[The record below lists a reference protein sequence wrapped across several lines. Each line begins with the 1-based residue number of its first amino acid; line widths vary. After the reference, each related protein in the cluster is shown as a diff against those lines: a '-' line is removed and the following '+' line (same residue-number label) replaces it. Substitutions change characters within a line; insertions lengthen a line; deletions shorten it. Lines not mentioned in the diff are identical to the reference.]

1 MTRLAILA
9 LLAGIAASC
18 GDDIETPTSSTAAS
32 PTTILFSG
40 LLQPRTSRFYSFT
53 ITTAGTVTAML
64 GSIEQAGGAPV
75 SGRLELGL
83 GRPAGTGCAPT
94 ASQVTSAALTP
105 QLMQE
110 TPAGTHCVRV
120 FDVDGL
126 PSAVTFTV
134 RVIRP

>member
-1 MTRLAILA
+1 M
-9 LLAGIAASC
+9 AA
-18 GDDIETPTSSTAAS
+18 

-40 LLQPRTSRFYSFT
+40 FLQPGTSRFYSFT
-53 ITTAGTVTAML
+53 MTSAGTVTAML
-64 GSIEQAGGAPV
+64 GSVEQAGGVPV

-83 GRPAGTGCAPT
+83 GRPAGTGCAVT
-94 ASQVTSAALTP
+94 ASQLTLAALVP
-105 QLMQE
+105 QLTQE

-120 FDVDGL
+120 LDVDRL